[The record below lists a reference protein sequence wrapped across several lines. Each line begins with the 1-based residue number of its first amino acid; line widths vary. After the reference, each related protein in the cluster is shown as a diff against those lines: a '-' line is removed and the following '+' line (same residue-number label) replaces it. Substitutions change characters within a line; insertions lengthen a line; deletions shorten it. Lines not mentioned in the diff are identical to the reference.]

1 MKYAMLLVLVV
12 SAACGGSSAP
22 PPSSKPAVT
31 PSAAPKRDKEFDD
44 LLKRADEAVPKDAP
58 DNQPL
63 PPPDTNQVVIV
74 PGARTTSSY
83 NPATG
88 IVTRRTPAGTTT
100 YYPQYDRPQQPEK
113 SEMDKMREKAQRTF
127 FYRIQSLAQQ
137 QFSLDSL
144 RGQQRFACSGSKNVT
159 ATGNT
164 VYNPNAPR
172 SATSAA
178 AGAGTYVVDNAAS
191 PECRS
196 LTGSLAAQEG
206 NVRRVRDQ
214 IDIEAKQMDIYPGVM
229 RELYA
234 KAGIDR

>member
-1 MKYAMLLVLVV
+1 MKHALVPILAVCM
-12 SAACGGSSAP
+12 ACGGSSAP
-22 PPSSKPAVT
+22 PSSKPAAT

-44 LLKRADEAVPKDAP
+44 LLKRADAAVPKDAP

-74 PGARTTSSY
+74 PGARAASRYT
-83 NPATG
+83 PPTG
-88 IVTRRTPAGTTT
+88 IVTRRSPQTTT
-100 YYPQYDRPQQPEK
+100 SYDRYDRSDSSDK
-113 SEMDKMREKAQRTF
+113 SEMDRMREKAQRTF
-127 FYRIQSLAQQ
+127 FYRIQSLAQR
-137 QFSLDSL
+137 QFSLEST
-144 RGQQRFACSGSKNVT
+144 RAQQRVACSGSKTMT

-164 VYNPNAPR
+164 VYNPNATR
-172 SATSAA
+172 SATSASV
-178 AGAGTYVVDNAAS
+178 GAGTFVTDNSSS

-196 LTGSLAAQEG
+196 MTGALAAQEAS
-206 NVRRVRDQ
+206 VKRERDQ